1 MIKINVLV
9 SNKNWE
15 KYITNPKNHLTKKVK
30 KLNKHNTFFKN
41 KNIEFTLLLSG
52 DKQIKSLNN
61 KFRKKNKTTDVLS
74 FPSHT
79 KDIMLNLLKSKELVY
94 LGDVI
99 INLNK
104 ILDKK
109 KLLTKI
115 TLDKIWLHGFAHLLG
130 YRHKI
135 NRDYLKMKKVENK
148 FFKSI
153 N

>member
-1 MIKINVLV
+1 MIKINVSV
-9 SNKNWE
+9 SNKNWL
-15 KYITNPKNHLTKKVK
+15 KYITNPKNYLKKKVK
-30 KLNKHNTFFKN
+30 KLNKNNTFFKN

-52 DKQIKSLNN
+52 DKQIKSLNS

-74 FPSHT
+74 FPSH
-79 KDIMLNLLKSKELVY
+79 KKSIILNLLKKKELVY

-99 INLNK
+99 INLSK

-109 KLLTKI
+109 KFFTKA

-130 YRHKI
+130 CRHK
-135 NRDYLKMKKVENK
+135 NNKDYLKMKKVENK

>member
-1 MIKINVLV
+1 MIKINVSV
-9 SNKNWE
+9 SNKNWL
-15 KYITNPKNHLTKKVK
+15 KYIANPKNYLKKKVK
-30 KLNKHNTFFKN
+30 KLNKNNTFFKN

-74 FPSHT
+74 FPSH
-79 KDIMLNLLKSKELVY
+79 KKNIILNLLKNNELVY
-94 LGDVI
+94 LGDII

-104 ILDKK
+104 ILNQKEC
-109 KLLTKI
+109 LTKI
-115 TLDKIWLHGFAHLLG
+115 TLDKIWLHGFVHLLG

-135 NRDYLKMKKVENK
+135 NKDYLKMKKVENM

>member
-61 KFRKKNKTTDVLS
+61 KFRKKIKQQMSCL
-74 FPSHT
+74 FRLI
-79 KDIMLNLLKSKELVY
+79 K
-94 LGDVI
+94 
-99 INLNK
+99 K
-104 ILDKK
+104 I
-109 KLLTKI
+109 
-115 TLDKIWLHGFAHLLG
+115 
-130 YRHKI
+130 
-135 NRDYLKMKKVENK
+135 
-148 FFKSI
+148 
-153 N
+153 

>member
-1 MIKINVLV
+1 M
-9 SNKNWE
+9 
-15 KYITNPKNHLTKKVK
+15 
-30 KLNKHNTFFKN
+30 
-41 KNIEFTLLLSG
+41 
-52 DKQIKSLNN
+52 
-61 KFRKKNKTTDVLS
+61 S
-74 FPSHT
+74 FPFHK

-130 YRHKI
+130 CRHK
-135 NRDYLKMKKVENK
+135 NNKDYLKMKKVENK